1 MKVSYCCS
9 TERCRTPYTQKG
21 ASMNQNSEMR
31 NNQQNTAASRF
42 CSKCGG
48 QLSAQAVFCPKCGKP
63 VKAAAQQS
71 MPMPN
76 QPNVQQSP
84 YQQAQTN
91 SVRQTTDKKAK
102 TYITLG
108 VICFIAL
115 AVIAAAVFYFLGLS
129 YIAIAAVALLLAVLL
144 VVQITAAKRSGA
156 ATALLVVAGVIFSAV
171 LLVAFLPS
179 DINANTTASLSSGQ
193 DKDDDVIEGDDE
205 VVIEPSDED
214 TVIDYGD
221 FTIMIPGGTVSQD
234 ETLTVTESVDVP
246 EAFEDFD
253 PLCDPMDV
261 DLGELKQFDTPI
273 EIEFEYD
280 ISKVKDFEL
289 DAGDAFIAVYYNEET
304 GYWDEV
310 PYEVDEDTGVVRLI
324 MDHLTTIQC
333 YYSMWESSMVYDNES
348 VKVIFDTTDKL
359 ISYYE
364 IYEQKIG
371 RTTTIDNVPQFVVDV
386 ADYAVKILDAYESQG
401 LPVVSYPKIYITAND
416 NYYATLS
423 GNVFLAAV
431 VCQLDNPDIN
441 MACNLGHELTHAT
454 QYELLGIS
462 DYIATSKSDRFFW
475 MEASAEY
482 MGITEFWEFT
492 DETPFIKYDQ
502 YQLAFFKTSLIAADQ
517 THAYEAGNFLYY
529 VQQLNWETP
538 LDILSLPKAD
548 SSFEELFNNIYSNET
563 YPDLL
568 AYYRQFLKASFDSIG
583 SSDNQ
588 MNFNYGRNNVL
599 NADTCLN
606 NYNALDFDLDENA
619 NPLDN
624 QSTEG
629 SAILTFESAYTA
641 DFYEF
646 MTNCDTTLT
655 ITPDSDVLVYRFDY
669 YGQGYDL
676 FKTAEAGQPTEIEF
690 GVDDFIVITQVSD
703 AAGTLS
709 FSYEAVPTLSG
720 ITGKWEL
727 TALQFVDI
735 EGSDDFVNDW
745 LEYSGYDT
753 EESYLAD
760 FNAQF
765 QAMMEE
771 MVFDFIVSKDPNNQ
785 DYSIELNDGGIFH
798 FIDGVNYNEGI
809 LTFST
814 EPDSDGLG
822 MTLTLKVDGNT
833 MTGTMHSDGYVEL
846 NGSYNTGILV
856 NNVTFQHTSDD
867 TN

>member
-1 MKVSYCCS
+1 
-9 TERCRTPYTQKG
+9 
-21 ASMNQNSEMR
+21 MNQSNEYPS
-31 NNQQNTAASRF
+31 NQQETIAPRF
-42 CSKCGG
+42 CGKCGNT
-48 QLSAQAVFCPKCGKP
+48 LSAQAAFCPKCGWAITP
-63 VKAAAQQS
+63 VNPPNTIS
-71 MPMPN
+71 PN
-76 QPNVQQSP
+76 QTYIQQTP
-84 YQQAQTN
+84 YQQTQSYQNAPTHTQAAPHVQGVSTAQPSIGYQN
-91 SVRQTTDKKAK
+91 PDQNAK
-102 TYITLG
+102 TCKTIGL
-108 VICFIAL
+108 ICFILL
-115 AVIAAAVFYFLGLS
+115 AVIVAVLFLIMNIS
-129 YIAIAAVALLLAVLL
+129 YIGIITTIAVLAVIFVVQRLVAKNSVIATVLL
-144 VVQITAAKRSGA
+144 VFLGA
-156 ATALLVVAGVIFSAV
+156 IISAILLVV
-171 LLVAFLPS
+171 FLPS
-179 DINANTTASLSSGQ
+179 DTTSSTTASLSSGQ
-193 DKDDDVIEGDDE
+193 DEDEVIEGDDE
-205 VVIEPSDED
+205 VVIEPSDAD

-234 ETLTVTESVDVP
+234 EMLTVSEPEGLP

-253 PLCDPMDV
+253 PLCDPIDV

-289 DAGDAFIAVYYNEET
+289 DAGDAFIAVYYNEES

-310 PYEVDEDTGVVRLI
+310 PYEVDEDEGIVRLI

-333 YYSMWESSMVYDNES
+333 YYSMWESSMVYDNGS
-348 VKVIFDTTDKL
+348 VKVIFDTTDQFV
-359 ISYYE
+359 SYYE

-371 RTTTIDNVPQFVVDV
+371 RTTTIDNAPQFVVDV
-386 ADYAVKILDAYESQG
+386 ADYAVKIMDAYESQG

-416 NYYATLS
+416 NYYGTLS
-423 GNVFLAAV
+423 GNVFLGAV

-462 DYIATSKSDRFFW
+462 DYIATSETDRFFW

-548 SSFEELFNNIYSNET
+548 SSFEELFNNIYGNET

-606 NYNALDFDLDENA
+606 NYNALDFDLDGNA

-624 QSTEG
+624 QSIEG
-629 SAILTFESAYTA
+629 SATLTFESAYTA

-676 FKTAEAGQPTEIEF
+676 FMTAEAGQPAEIEF

-709 FSYEAVPTLSG
+709 FNYEAVPTLSG
-720 ITGKWEL
+720 ITGKWEITNL
-727 TALQFVDI
+727 VCVDI
-735 EGSDDFVNDW
+735 EGSNDFVNNL

-753 EESYLAD
+753 EESFISD
-760 FNAQF
+760 HNEQI
-765 QAMMEE
+765 QASIEE
-771 MVFDFIVSKDPNNQ
+771 LSLDFIVSNDSNNQ
-785 DYSIELNDGGIFH
+785 YLYSVELHESGITYNIDEVDYDDGR
-798 FIDGVNYNEGI
+798 

-814 EPDSDGLG
+814 KKNADGLA
-822 MTLTLKVDGNT
+822 MSFTLTVDGDT
-833 MTGTMHSDGYVEL
+833 MTGTFQNDSYVEL
-846 NGSYNTGILV
+846 NGSYNTGVVVYNI
-856 NNVTFQHTSDD
+856 TFHRTSYD